1 MSTSSQD
8 AIEVAK
14 IEDTSLLAFYRD
26 MNVPERRTFWACAS
40 GWALDGMDFMIYPLV
55 IGTII
60 TMWKVDPGTAG
71 LAGTVTLLA
80 SAIGGW
86 LAGYLADR
94 IGRVM
99 TLQLTILWFSFFSL
113 VCAFVQ
119 NFDQLLI
126 ARALLGL
133 GFGGEWAAGAVLMGE
148 AIRAQ
153 YRGRAVGSVQ
163 SGWAVG
169 WGLAVLS
176 QAVLFSIFPPETAW
190 RWMFAVGAL
199 PALLVFFLRRYVEE
213 PKIAAETRAK
223 QAATGD
229 RPQLWEIFSGPIA
242 KTTILASLA
251 ATGCQGG
258 YYAITFWVPRFLT
271 TERHLSIVSSTGYLA
286 ALIIGSFIGYL
297 VGAWLA
303 DRIGRRNLFLT
314 FSIGAIALILALH
327 AGAAEQS
334 NPLGAGFPAGLLCV
348 GIFLR
353 HGRVPDR
360 TVSDPPA
367 RIGTGLLLQLRSRH
381 RRTVPVPG
389 WLALAPPRRLATPSA
404 SSRCWLTDC
413 SLSLPTHCPKP
424 AAGFFTQMP
433 DMTDSTHK
441 EAPACPGPLASQHK
455 ATRFTVPP
463 GAVDT
468 HCHVIGLP
476 PAYPFMPDRAYTP
489 PEATAR
495 DYLAMLD
502 ATGMTYGVLTQVS
515 VHGTDNR
522 LMVDTLRANRERL
535 RGIAVIALDCP
546 ERERAALKDAGVV
559 GLRMNVLYAGGGVNF
574 AQIENY
580 ACAMPRDGMA
590 SAIPARRAAID

>member
-60 TMWKVDPGTAG
+60 ALWKVDPGTAG

-94 IGRVM
+94 IGRVL

-176 QAVLFSIFPPETAW
+176 QAVLFSILPPETAW

-213 PKIAAETRAK
+213 PQIAAETRAK

-229 RPQLWEIFSGPIA
+229 RPKLWEIFSGPIA

-271 TERHLSIVSSTGYLA
+271 TERKLSIVGSTGYLA
-286 ALIIGSFIGYL
+286 TLIIGSFIGYL

-314 FSIGAIALILALH
+314 FSIGAIALILIYTQVPLTNEILWVL
-327 AGAAEQS
+327 GF
-334 NPLGAGFPAGLLCV
+334 PLGFFASGYFSGMGA
-348 GIFLR
+348 FL
-353 HGRVPDR
+353 
-360 TVSDPPA
+360 TE
-367 RIGTGLLLQLRSRH
+367 LY
-381 RRTVPVPG
+381 
-389 WLALAPPRRLATPSA
+389 
-404 SSRCWLTDC
+404 
-413 SLSLPTHCPKP
+413 PT
-424 AAGFFTQMP
+424 
-433 DMTDSTHK
+433 
-441 EAPACPGPLASQHK
+441 
-455 ATRFTVPP
+455 
-463 GAVDT
+463 
-468 HCHVIGLP
+468 
-476 PAYPFMPDRAYTP
+476 
-489 PEATAR
+489 
-495 DYLAMLD
+495 
-502 ATGMTYGVLTQVS
+502 
-515 VHGTDNR
+515 
-522 LMVDTLRANRERL
+522 RL
-535 RGIAVIALDCP
+535 RGSGQGFCYNFGRGIGALFPFLVGWLSTTTTLGNAICIFAVLAYGLFFIAAYALP
-546 ERERAALKDAGVV
+546 ETRGRILHADA
-559 GLRMNVLYAGGGVNF
+559 
-574 AQIENY
+574 
-580 ACAMPRDGMA
+580 
-590 SAIPARRAAID
+590 